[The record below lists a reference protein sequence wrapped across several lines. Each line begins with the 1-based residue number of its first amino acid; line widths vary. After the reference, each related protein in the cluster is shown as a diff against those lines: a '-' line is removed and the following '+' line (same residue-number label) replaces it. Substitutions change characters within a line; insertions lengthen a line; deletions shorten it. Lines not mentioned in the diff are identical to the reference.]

1 MATTRNIIIGA
12 ANIFLTKSDS
22 TQAGYTIPDPFA
34 VTTTGSFNDAANQ
47 ATGKALDSA
56 KWNNVG
62 FTSDGLEVM
71 YEPTYGE
78 VEVDQQLDVAKL
90 FKSSQRVMLK
100 TTFTEATLRNLLIVF
115 GLKESQYSG
124 ADTAE
129 ESILLGIGAL
139 NEEPTERALVAVGN
153 APRTSTGNNDR
164 ERIYY
169 ARRVL
174 SVESSSHSLKRNE
187 ATLFPVTFRLLGDPS
202 YSDAYGK
209 IVDRLN

>member
-22 TQAGYTIPDPFA
+22 TVAGYTIPDPFA
-34 VTTTGSFNDAANQ
+34 VTTTGSFNDAVNQ
-47 ATGKALDSA
+47 GTGKALDSA

-62 FTSDGLEVM
+62 FTSDGLEVT

-100 TTFTEATLRNLLIVF
+100 TTFTEATLKNLLIVF

-153 APRTSTGNNDR
+153 APRTSTNNNDR